1 MTDASPVP
9 TCYRH
14 PGRETYVRCTRCDR
28 PICPDCMTEASVG
41 FQCPS
46 CVAEGRASQPAART
60 WFGGSHAGQLGY
72 VTMTLIGLNVLVF
85 VISLV
90 ISKGGALGG
99 GSLFGGSTVLH
110 DWFAV
115 SGPRYPLNATPCVD
129 NPGYL
134 CGDGTYAPG
143 VDDGAYYRLFTAMF
157 LHFGPIHLLMNM
169 WALWVLG
176 RNLETVFGPARFA
189 ALYLLAGIGGNV
201 AVYLFSPNGL
211 SAGASTAIFGMFA
224 ALVIVLRKLGRSLA
238 PILPVLVINAI
249 FTFTVSS
256 ISIAGHVGGFI
267 AGGVVAAALAY
278 APQKNRTAIQVAAL
292 SAYTLLMVV
301 ITLVTAA
308 GRT

>member
-60 WFGGSHAGQLGY
+60 WFGGSQAGQFGY
-72 VTMTLIGLNVLVF
+72 VTISLIALNVLVF

-90 ISKGGALGG
+90 ISKGGAMGG
-99 GSLFGGSTVLH
+99 GSLFGGSTDLH
-110 DWFAV
+110 GWFGL
-115 SGPRYPLNATPCVD
+115 SGPGVRVGSTP
-129 NPGYL
+129 
-134 CGDGTYAPG
+134 CGDGQLCYTGIAPG
-143 VDDGAYYRLFTAMF
+143 VYDGAYYRLITSMF
-157 LHFGPIHLLMNM
+157 LHYGPIHLLMNM

-176 RNLETVFGPARFA
+176 RNLETAFGPVRFA
-189 ALYLLAGIGGNV
+189 ALYLLSGLGGSV
-201 AVYLFSPNGL
+201 AVLMFSPNAVT
-211 SAGASTAIFGMFA
+211 AGASGAIFGLFG
-224 ALVIVLRKLGRSLA
+224 ALVVVLRKLGRSLA
-238 PILPVLVINAI
+238 PIIPVLAVNAI

-256 ISIAGHVGGFI
+256 ISIAGHVGGFV
-267 AGGVVAAALAY
+267 AGGVIAAALAY

-292 SAYTLLMVV
+292 SAYTLIMVV
-301 ITLVTAA
+301 IALVTAT